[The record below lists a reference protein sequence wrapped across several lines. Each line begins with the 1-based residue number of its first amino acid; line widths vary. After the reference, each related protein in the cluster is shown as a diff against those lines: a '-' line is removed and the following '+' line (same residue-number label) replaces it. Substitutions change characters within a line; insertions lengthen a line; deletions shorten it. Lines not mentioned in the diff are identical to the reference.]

1 MEDDITSHLKML
13 SDLAWVWGKGET
25 DQQPVES
32 VRCAGAGEDLVYVIN
47 LSFNQQVLLHC
58 QLLCQTLRRQQ
69 HPRTGQNRYLREC
82 CSCSCAAQS
91 GGEVRGRA

>member
-13 SDLAWVWGKGET
+13 SDLVRVWGKGET

-69 HPRTGQNRYLREC
+69 HPRTGQNRYLRGRR
-82 CSCSCAAQS
+82 SCSRAAQS
-91 GGEVRGRA
+91 GGEVRSRA